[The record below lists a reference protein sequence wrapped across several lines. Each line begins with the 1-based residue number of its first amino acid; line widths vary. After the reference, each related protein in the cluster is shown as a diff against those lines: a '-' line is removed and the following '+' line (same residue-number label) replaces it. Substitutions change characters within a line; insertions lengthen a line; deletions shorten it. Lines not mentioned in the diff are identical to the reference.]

1 MNQAWKFF
9 LIEQQTR
16 INTETVDIEK
26 TDDLDKQAGQ
36 VYPVLDLAVLKV
48 TGKDAARFLQGQ
60 VTCNI
65 NELTEQNCSF
75 GAFCNVKGR
84 VIANFLVLK
93 SNDDFLL
100 ILPSELLD
108 IITEKLR
115 KYILRADVQLIDSRD
130 EYCLVGINQSSSN
143 SFSPVPEH
151 ELHMVTE
158 PFRLLKLPSSKS
170 RYIAVESA
178 KKAIELWSSLTQEQ
192 GYHASNSEQW
202 QLLDIEDKI
211 PWVDKETSEEF
222 IPQMLNLDQLGG
234 ISFNKG
240 CYTGQ
245 EIVARTHY
253 LGKTKRMLFLAESD
267 AAEAPPPNTAI
278 LDGSGQTI
286 GKVMR
291 AQRGRNTIKMLAV
304 LPNSELDSENLMLDI
319 TTKDKIR
326 LITL

>member
-1 MNQAWKFF
+1 MNQAWKSF

-16 INTETVDIEK
+16 INTETANIEK
-26 TDDLDKQAGQ
+26 IDDLDKQTGQ
-36 VYPVLDLAVLKV
+36 VCPVIDLAVLKV
-48 TGKDAARFLQGQ
+48 TGTDAGRFLQGQ

-65 NELTEQNCSF
+65 DELTEQKCSF

-84 VIANFLVLK
+84 VIANFLVFK
-93 SNDDFLL
+93 SNDGFLL

-108 IITEKLR
+108 SIIEKLR

-130 EYCLVGINQSSSN
+130 EYCLVGINKSSSN

-151 ELHMVTE
+151 ELHMLAE
-158 PFRLLKLPSSKS
+158 PFRLIKLPSSKS

-178 KKAIELWSSLTQEQ
+178 EQAIELWSSLTQEQ
-192 GYHASNSEQW
+192 GYHASNPEQW
-202 QLLDIEDKI
+202 RLFDIEDRI

-253 LGKTKRMLFLAESD
+253 LGKTKRMLFLAESA
-267 AAEAPPPNTAI
+267 AAEVPPPKTAI
-278 LDGSGQTI
+278 LDDSGQTI
-286 GKVMR
+286 GKILR
-291 AQRGRNTIKMLAV
+291 AQKERNTIKLLAV
-304 LPNSELDSENLMLDI
+304 LPNCELDSENLMLDT

>member
-1 MNQAWKFF
+1 MNQAWKSF

-16 INTETVDIEK
+16 INTKIVHIEK

-36 VYPVLDLAVLKV
+36 VCPVIELAVLKV
-48 TGKDAARFLQGQ
+48 NGKDAARFLQGQ

-65 NELTEQNCSF
+65 NELTEKTCSF

-84 VIANFLVLK
+84 VIANFLVIK
-93 SNDDFLL
+93 SNDGFLL
-100 ILPSELLD
+100 ILPTELLD
-108 IITEKLR
+108 SIIEKLR

-130 EYCLVGINQSSSN
+130 EYCLVGINKSSSK
-143 SFSPVPEH
+143 FFTPVPEH
-151 ELHMVTE
+151 ELHTLAE
-158 PFRLLKLPSSKS
+158 PFRLIKLPSSKS

-178 KKAIELWSSLTQEQ
+178 EKAIELWFLLTQEYD
-192 GYHASNSEQW
+192 YHASIPEQW
-202 QLLDIEDKI
+202 RIFDIEDKI

-267 AAEAPPPNTAI
+267 ASEVPPPKTAI
-278 LDGSGQTI
+278 LDDSGQTI
-286 GKVMR
+286 GKILR
-291 AQRGRNTIKMLAV
+291 AQKERNTIKLLAV
-304 LPNSELDSENLMLDI
+304 LPNCELDSENLMLDT
-319 TTKDKIR
+319 TTKDKIK